1 MKFALLAFI
10 PILILNN
17 SNVSICRRSVS
28 APVPK
33 KISVAI
39 TPVSSASPGEPPTA
53 VLTPKLPPNLPDLT
67 PITTP
72 KQETA
77 PFIKQVSGGVH
88 TQYSREGRLLLL

>member
-1 MKFALLAFI
+1 MSTSA
-10 PILILNN
+10 
-17 SNVSICRRSVS
+17 CRRSVS

-72 KQETA
+72 KQEPA
-77 PFIKQVSGGVH
+77 PFIKQVSGG
-88 TQYSREGRLLLL
+88 TYAIF